1 MSPVTPQ
8 CCCAQS
14 LATTIVLLYGKRAGE
29 WPESPGMLEKQK
41 YIQKQEASS
50 VPGQGP
56 GSIVVL
62 LLGFCMPCV
71 SDFCRNKTIPA
82 INNGLMLSFIWALNL
97 YYIYAFVPYF
107 AQFLYVAAAAL
118 GFGAQ
123 QSVKEINNLL
133 WHDTPTLLFNL
144 SYTRKIII
152 KSFRVN
158 P

>member
-1 MSPVTPQ
+1 MEHGGGAALRLCMLLVHGFPRNE
-8 CCCAQS
+8 
-14 LATTIVLLYGKRAGE
+14 TTA
-29 WPESPGMLEKQK
+29 
-41 YIQKQEASS
+41 
-50 VPGQGP
+50 
-56 GSIVVL
+56 
-62 LLGFCMPCV
+62 
-71 SDFCRNKTIPA
+71 A
-82 INNGLMLSFIWALNL
+82 INNGLMLPFIWALNV
-97 YYIYAFVPYF
+97 YYIYAFVPHF
-107 AQFLYVAAAAL
+107 AQFLQVAAAAAL